1 MATVTTPTPRSRRW
15 RRAAAVIAVTA
26 ALGLVFAAYRNP
38 HLIVD
43 LANRVWACF

>member
-1 MATVTTPTPRSRRW
+1 MTTPTPPTRRG
-15 RRAAAVIAVTA
+15 RRAAAVLAVAA

-43 LANRVWACF
+43 LANRLWACF